1 MSVNQGPGK
10 KKFVVPQ
17 ILVLISGLIV
27 IFSILS
33 YFVPGGVYQLD
44 ENKRAIAGTFA
55 YTGVNPVS
63 LWRALLAINS
73 GVIASGSIIALLL
86 VCGGSVAVV
95 ISTGCFEDLLNYGIF
110 KLEDKSV
117 KVLVPSIVVLM
128 SALGAFA
135 GNDSMIAFVTVGML
149 ISRRLRLDAIC
160 AMAMFYLGYLIGQ
173 GASFTNNLL
182 IIVQSMCDVVPLS
195 GMSVRIVIWLIF
207 TAITATY
214 CTRYALKITRD
225 PSRSITG
232 VLPDSHE
239 GSAANTVTR
248 LPVRALFNT
257 LTLFVCYIIFAIG
270 SKLWRWNNDYL
281 LAIMVLDVI
290 LTALIYRM
298 NPNDV
303 GKAFFSGAQS
313 MGGICMVLGLAK
325 VIGTILT
332 ESKMVNTI
340 AHVASTMLNG
350 LGIGGAA
357 IGIFIFVLLFNM
369 LIPSCTSKAA
379 ILLPLLCP
387 ISDVIGLTRDAL
399 VVTFMIGDSL
409 TNTLTPVSGPL
420 CGSLG
425 LAGVDY
431 SDWIKFSLPLMAII
445 AVVGGCF
452 IAVLASIGWV
462 G

>member
-1 MSVNQGPGK
+1 MPGNK

-27 IFSILS
+27 IFSVLS
-33 YFVPGGVYQLD
+33 YFVPGGEYQLD
-44 ENKRAIAGTFA
+44 ESKRAIAGTFS
-55 YTGVNPVS
+55 YVGVNPVS
-63 LWRALLAINS
+63 LWQALLAINK
-73 GVIASGSIIALLL
+73 GVIASASIISLLL

-149 ISRRLRLDAIC
+149 ISRRLRLDAVC
-160 AMAMFYLGYLIGQ
+160 AMAMFYLGYQVGQ
-173 GASFTNNLL
+173 GSSFTNNLL

-195 GMSVRIVIWLIF
+195 GMTLRIGVWILF
-207 TAITATY
+207 TGIAAVY
-214 CTRYALKITRD
+214 CTRYALKISRD
-225 PSRSITG
+225 PSRSLTG
-232 VLPDSHE
+232 VL
-239 GSAANTVTR
+239 SAAQEEGEVKETK

-257 LTLFVCYIIFAIG
+257 LTLFVCYVIFAIG
-270 SKLWRWNNDYL
+270 SKLWKWNNDYL
-281 LAIMVLDVI
+281 IAIMVLDVL
-290 LTALIYRM
+290 LTGIIYKM
-298 NPNDV
+298 NPNDI
-303 GKAFFSGAQS
+303 GKEFFKGAQS
-313 MGGICMVLGLAK
+313 MGGICVVLGLAK

-340 AHVASTMLNG
+340 AHMASTMLSG

-357 IGIFIFVLLFNM
+357 IGIFIFILLFNM

-387 ISDVIGLTRDAL
+387 ISDVVGITRDAL

-409 TNTLTPVSGPL
+409 TNSLTPVSGPL
-420 CGSLG
+420 CGALG

-431 SDWIKFSLPLMAII
+431 SDWIKFSIPLMFTLAVTGGIII
-445 AVVGGCF
+445 AVLS
-452 IAVLASIGWV
+452 ATGWV